1 MMLQIGHA
9 GSAAP
14 PELDDPRQASW
25 VGFIAILLFFG
36 VLGGWAALAPL
47 HGAVVSQAVIKVEGN
62 RKSVQHLDG
71 GTVRQVLVKEGDLVA
86 ADQVLLVLDD
96 SQSRAE
102 VEVLRQQHFVLKA
115 SEARLLAELERRP
128 SVTFPDEL
136 TSEQEDRYVKAVMDG
151 EIRQFQSRRVALD
164 GQRKVLEQRVSQ
176 LEEQIAGF
184 RGVESAYRRQLA
196 SIQAEAD
203 SLRGLVERGL
213 VARPRILQLDRSAQ
227 GIDGQLADNAAA
239 RARAEQNIGELRQQ
253 ILQIES
259 ERLAEVTKELRDVQ
273 AKLLDVI
280 PRLHYQ
286 RAVLSRTTV
295 RAPYAGRIVA
305 LNFFGQGAVVG
316 RGEKI
321 LDIVPDKTSL
331 IVEAQIAVEDIGDVK
346 PGQPSEVHFTSFKQK
361 TLPRMR
367 GTVLTVSADR
377 LSDQR
382 TNQAYYI
389 ALVALDEKDL
399 ARSPELELYPGMPVT
414 VMIQTTQRTAL
425 DYLLAPLTKSF
436 NKSFRER

>member
-1 MMLQIGHA
+1 MLRIGHEGA
-9 GSAAP
+9 KAP
-14 PELDDPRQASW
+14 PELDDARLPSRI
-25 VGFIAILLFFG
+25 GFLTIFLFFG
-36 VLGGWAALAPL
+36 VLGGWAAIAPL

-102 VEVLRQQHFVLKA
+102 VEVLRQQHLVLRA
-115 SEARLLAELERRP
+115 TEARLLSELERRP
-128 SVTFPDEL
+128 ALVFPEEL
-136 TSEQEDRYVKAVMDG
+136 KAEQDDRYVKAVMDG
-151 EIRQFQSRRVALD
+151 EVRQFESRKIALE
-164 GQRKVLEQRVSQ
+164 GQRKVLEQRISQ
-176 LEEQIAGF
+176 FEEQIAGF

-196 SIQAEAD
+196 SIQAEAE
-203 SLRGLVERGL
+203 SLRGLVDRGL
-213 VARPRILQLDRSAQ
+213 VARPRILQLDRTAQ
-227 GIDGQLADNAAA
+227 GIDGQLAENNAA

-253 ILQIES
+253 ILQVES
-259 ERLAEVTKELRDVQ
+259 ERVAEVTRELRDAQ

-295 RAPYAGRIVA
+295 RAPYAGRVVA

-331 IVEAQIAVEDIGDVK
+331 IVEAQIAVDDIGDVK
-346 PGQPSEVHFTSFKQK
+346 PGQSSEVQFTSFKQK

-367 GTVLTVSADR
+367 GSVLTVSADR
-377 LSDQR
+377 LVDQR
-382 TNQAYYI
+382 TNQAYYV
-389 ALVALDEKDL
+389 ALVALDENDL
-399 ARSPELELYPGMPVT
+399 ASAPELSLYPGMPVT
-414 VMIQTTQRTAL
+414 VMIQTMERTAL
-425 DYLLAPLTKSF
+425 DYLLSPLTKSF
-436 NKSFRER
+436 NRAFRER